1 MTLAASMSL
10 RCATGSHGDAPRC
23 CAKNP
28 LEVGVALL
36 QHAAIVGSAGAG
48 AELGDEAAVA
58 GEVLGGREAVDGAEL
73 TMNDDGQDLGR
84 SRHRLDEL
92 DGWRGLDAIEDPV
105 FQLLDMVG
113 EGVQDLEL
121 LEDAAPG
128 FIGKLLQC
136 GFELWAP
143 LRGKDVAGSV
153 EGEGVLPGTARH
165 TVPVSCREGRCGQG
179 GMHAVLPEG
188 HRDDVSM
195 VRVLESAIRVWGSS
209 RSSRTSAGG
218 IQTEGSLPR

>member
-1 MTLAASMSL
+1 MSL
-10 RCATGSHGDAPRC
+10 RCATGC
-23 CAKNP
+23 CAKSP

-36 QHAAIVGSAGAG
+36 HHVAVVGSAGAG

-58 GEVLGGREAVDGAEL
+58 GEVLGGREAVDGADL
-73 TMNDDGQDLGR
+73 TITDDGQDLGR

-92 DGWRGLDAIEDPV
+92 DGWCGLDAREDPV

-128 FIGKLLQC
+128 FIGKLPQC

-143 LRGKDVAGSV
+143 FRGKDVASGV

-179 GMHAVLPEG
+179 GADPVLPEG
-188 HRDDVSM
+188 HWDDVTM
-195 VRVLESAIRVWGSS
+195 VRCLAKVMRVRGSS